1 MSPIQLAITI
11 TAMRRFGGSF
21 VRNLAELV
29 AVADPENVARLL
41 AAFPEYFKK
50 YGPGSDAF
58 ATAAGEEVPA

>member
-1 MSPIQLAITI
+1 
-11 TAMRRFGGSF
+11 MRRFGGSF